1 MADPRDLL
9 SSADRDRRVA
19 VLRAWP
25 AAEIPEDRRRI
36 AGWPGVGD
44 PPIDPAPPP
53 PPPGALALSGDLAGG
68 VLLLEGDPQGGGQGL
83 ELSGD
88 QG

>member
-36 AGWPGVGD
+36 AGWPASAIRRSTRRR
-44 PPIDPAPPP
+44 PRLRPARWRSR
-53 PPPGALALSGDLAGG
+53 AIWRAASSCWKATRRAADK
-68 VLLLEGDPQGGGQGL
+68 VWN
-83 ELSGD
+83 
-88 QG
+88 

>member
-36 AGWPGVGD
+36 AGWPGRRRSAD
-44 PPIDPAPPP
+44 R
-53 PPPGALALSGDLAGG
+53 PGARPRLRPARWRSRAIWRAASSCWKATRRAADK
-68 VLLLEGDPQGGGQGL
+68 VWN
-83 ELSGD
+83 
-88 QG
+88 